1 MHGLSRTTDNKNEG
15 GLSSVNKDG
24 LPALLAAGFRRHN
37 SVASP
42 TLGYG
47 IGRADF
53 VPRFGVQWISQ
64 SIRYAS
70 TATAGQPDTA
80 GGNDENEQKVA
91 KKVKEASPE
100 ECDQAVEGLSNVKA
114 KAKAKQMQES
124 QKSAESIMKR
134 VWAML
139 LGIGPAL
146 RAVASMSREDWAK
159 KLRHWKGEF
168 LSTLQHYWL
177 GTKLLWADVRISSRL
192 LVKLAKGKSLSRRE
206 RQQLTR
212 TTADIFRLVPVAVF
226 LIVPFMEFLLP
237 VFLKLFPNMLP
248 STFQDKMKEQICL
261 ALLSLDLAPF
271 LAPTNG
277 AIPCSHKRHH
287 PLLPN
292 DASLCSHKWCHPLL
306 PQTAPSPAP
315 KCRQPLLPQV
325 VPIWWLCGWVWQWM
339 QRRSNGF
346 DGFADGWMGCGF
358 CGFDGFAK
366 EALKRRLNAR
376 MEYAKFL
383 QDTVKEMAK
392 EILHSRS
399 GEIKKTAED
408 LDEFINEFR
417 RGGRV
422 SNDEILG
429 FAKLFND
436 ELTLDNISR
445 PRLVN
450 MCKYMGISPY
460 GTDAYLRF
468 MLRKRLQE
476 IKNDDK
482 LIQAEGVESLSEAEL
497 RQACRDR
504 GVLEFSSV
512 EEMRQQLR
520 DWLDLSLNHSLP
532 SSLLILSRAFSVS
545 GKRPEEVVQEAISSL
560 PDEVVD
566 TVQVTTMPS
575 EDIVSERRR
584 KLEFL
589 EMQEELIKEEEEE
602 EEEEQARMKESASSQ
617 KDVALEEMTTATA
630 REAGEQARVK
640 TMEKVEQLCELS
652 RALAVLASASVRIG
666 SN

>member
-1 MHGLSRTTDNKNEG
+1 M
-15 GLSSVNKDG
+15 
-24 LPALLAAGFRRHN
+24 PA
-37 SVASP
+37 S
-42 TLGYG
+42 
-47 IGRADF
+47 
-53 VPRFGVQWISQ
+53 
-64 SIRYAS
+64 
-70 TATAGQPDTA
+70 
-80 GGNDENEQKVA
+80 
-91 KKVKEASPE
+91 
-100 ECDQAVEGLSNVKA
+100 
-114 KAKAKQMQES
+114 
-124 QKSAESIMKR
+124 
-134 VWAML
+134 
-139 LGIGPAL
+139 
-146 RAVASMSREDWAK
+146 
-159 KLRHWKGEF
+159 
-168 LSTLQHYWL
+168 
-177 GTKLLWADVRISSRL
+177 
-192 LVKLAKGKSLSRRE
+192 
-206 RQQLTR
+206 
-212 TTADIFRLVPVAVF
+212 
-226 LIVPFMEFLLP
+226 
-237 VFLKLFPNMLP
+237 
-248 STFQDKMKEQICL
+248 
-261 ALLSLDLAPF
+261 
-271 LAPTNG
+271 APTSG
-277 AIPCSHKRHH
+277 AD
-287 PLLPN
+287 LVALQMGL
-292 DASLCSHKWCHPLL
+292 A
-306 PQTAPSPAP
+306 
-315 KCRQPLLPQV
+315 
-325 VPIWWLCGWVWQWM
+325 M

-422 SNDEILG
+422 FNDEILG
-429 FAKLFND
+429 FAKFFND
-436 ELTLDNISR
+436 ELTLDNI
-445 PRLVN
+445 
-450 MCKYMGISPY
+450 
-460 GTDAYLRF
+460 
-468 MLRKRLQE
+468 
-476 IKNDDK
+476 
-482 LIQAEGVESLSEAEL
+482 
-497 RQACRDR
+497 
-504 GVLEFSSV
+504 
-512 EEMRQQLR
+512 
-520 DWLDLSLNHSLP
+520 
-532 SSLLILSRAFSVS
+532 SRAFSVS